1 MGCMEMHRNVGSH
14 LQLDAAYGLCVQPY
28 GHAVMQPAAQ
38 TKRNRMSPLTSA
50 AGHSLPMITTF
61 LFMYNGAYLSSTM
74 VSTLRN

>member
-1 MGCMEMHRNVGSH
+1 MWAVTFNAVATH
-14 LQLDAAYGLCVQPY
+14 GLYDQPY

-38 TKRNRMSPLTSA
+38 TKRHRMSPLTSA
-50 AGHSLPMITTF
+50 ADHSLPMITAF

>member
-1 MGCMEMHRNVGSH
+1 MWAVTFNATATH
-14 LQLDAAYGLCVQPY
+14 GLYDQPY

-50 AGHSLPMITTF
+50 EGRSLPMITAF

-74 VSTLRN
+74 VSNLRN